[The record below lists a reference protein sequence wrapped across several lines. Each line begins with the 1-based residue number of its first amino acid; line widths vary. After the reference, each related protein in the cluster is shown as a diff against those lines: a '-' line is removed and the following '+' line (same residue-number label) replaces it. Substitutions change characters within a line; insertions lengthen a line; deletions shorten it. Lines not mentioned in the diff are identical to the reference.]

1 MGEIEGHRY
10 DETGLFPSAPGAPLG
25 EWRELTRIG
34 STAAHDGVRWGYAL
48 VFVFAEVES
57 VTVPIPSGWLGRP
70 PLADLS
76 ELLQMAVRRAP
87 ATVEVTPRAR
97 LLLAWE
103 RHTESEHEQLRA
115 MRASEPDA
123 RKLLAAAHWRW
134 ARLEHGAA
142 ARLAS
147 AATRRAPGDA
157 EVWKALLLIEVE
169 RRARVARVQALCAE
183 VLARA
188 PGDPEAQAIAGAFA
202 SRTDAPL
209 WKTALRRLPAAAAFI
224 VAAGVVGF
232 WGWARWEEQR
242 ERERAVARMREQ
254 IAKQFDV
261 DRRPEPLAEAE
272 WQAAIGN
279 PHALLTLA
287 EFHEQGLH
295 GLKADPA
302 EAHRLRLEAAEEGH
316 APAMTLVGRALLL
329 GDGVERNVGEAQT
342 WLERAAEGR
351 SGEAAY
357 LLGEFFFR
365 GLDAPQDYKA
375 SYRWYA
381 RAFALGHPEA
391 RGQLAYHYERGLGTK
406 KNLVSAFALYRV
418 LADRGDGWAANKVGY
433 LLSTG
438 QGVER
443 DEAAAARWYRIGAQK
458 GDATAQMN
466 LAFTLLAERTVE
478 RNDAEAMAW
487 LEKAI
492 AQGEPT
498 AGAFYA
504 DLQWRGSGVKQDRPA
519 ALARVEALAAEG
531 SAPARSL
538 LGKFLVAS
546 GPQQD
551 LPRARKLLDEGSAAG
566 SSADQ
571 AVHGL
576 LCLEGIGGPRD
587 IESALTDLELAS
599 KDGHQSAAIFLA
611 GARMG
616 YGRAGVVPDLAAARQ
631 AIERIKEPGKDLV
644 PYVQRLNEGGNVA
657 LLLAGKTEAVAAA
670 PGEDAIES
678 GEVLPETRRP
688 LIVSQAPPS
697 YPLAGR
703 VLDLEGEV
711 VVEFIVSP
719 AGRVENAK
727 AVKSTL
733 PLFDVAAISAV
744 QQWRFK
750 PGVKEG
756 RAVPTRMQV
765 PIRFS
770 LNDEPAASVRV
781 DFYQG
786 AGKR

>member
-10 DETGLFPSAPGAPLG
+10 NETGLFPGAPGAPLG

-34 STAAHDGVRWGYAL
+34 ATASHDGVRWGYAL

-70 PLADLS
+70 PLADVS
-76 ELLQMAVRRAP
+76 ELLQTAVRHAP
-87 ATVEVTPRAR
+87 AAVEVTPRAR
-97 LLLAWE
+97 LLLAWG
-103 RHTESEHEQLRA
+103 RHTASEHEQLRA
-115 MRASEPDA
+115 IRASEPDA
-123 RKLLAAAHWRW
+123 RTLLAAAHWRW

-157 EVWKALLLIEVE
+157 EAWKTLLLIEVE

-188 PGDPEAQAIAGAFA
+188 PGDREAQAIAGAFA

-209 WKTALRRLPAAAAFI
+209 RKTALRRLPAAAALI

-242 ERERAVARMREQ
+242 ERERAVARMCEQ
-254 IAKQFDV
+254 FAKQVDV

-302 EAHRLRLEAAEEGH
+302 EAYRLRLEAAEEGH
-316 APAMTLVGRALLL
+316 APAMTLVGLALLR
-329 GDGVERNVGEAQT
+329 GEGVERKVGEAQK

-357 LLGEFFFR
+357 LLGDLFFR

-381 RAFALGHPEA
+381 RAFELGNPEA

-406 KNLVSAFALYRV
+406 QNFASAFALYRV
-418 LADRGDGWAANKVGY
+418 LADRGDGWAANKIGY
-433 LLSTG
+433 LLATG

-443 DEAAAARWYRIGAQK
+443 DEKEAARWYRIGAQR

-466 LAFTLLAERTVE
+466 LARALKEGLGVA

-487 LEKAI
+487 LEKSA

-498 AGAFYA
+498 AGALYA
-504 DLQWRGSGVKQDRPA
+504 HLQWRGEGVTQDRA
-519 ALARVEALAAEG
+519 AAVARAEALTAEG
-531 SAPARSL
+531 SALARSL

-551 LPRARKLLDEGSAAG
+551 FARARALFDVGAAEG

-571 AVHGL
+571 AYHGM

-587 IESALTDLELAS
+587 IESALADLELAS
-599 KDGHQSAAIFLA
+599 KAGQQTAALFLA
-611 GARMG
+611 GAKMG
-616 YGRAGVVPDLAAARQ
+616 YRQSNPKPDITPRGRRWRPSPVTPERTSCPISSACAKAEIWLPCSRERQ
-631 AIERIKEPGKDLV
+631 SRSPVLCWRSTRLRERSCPRSDRRCRF
-644 PYVQRLNEGGNVA
+644 PRR
-657 LLLAGKTEAVAAA
+657 LLL
-670 PGEDAIES
+670 
-678 GEVLPETRRP
+678 TRW
-688 LIVSQAPPS
+688 
-697 YPLAGR
+697 
-703 VLDLEGEV
+703 
-711 VVEFIVSP
+711 P
-719 AGRVENAK
+719 AGCSISRGGCWW
-727 AVKSTL
+727 SL
-733 PLFDVAAISAV
+733 PSIP
-744 QQWRFK
+744 
-750 PGVKEG
+750 PGVWKTRG
-756 RAVPTRMQV
+756 R
-765 PIRFS
+765 
-770 LNDEPAASVRV
+770 
-781 DFYQG
+781 
-786 AGKR
+786 